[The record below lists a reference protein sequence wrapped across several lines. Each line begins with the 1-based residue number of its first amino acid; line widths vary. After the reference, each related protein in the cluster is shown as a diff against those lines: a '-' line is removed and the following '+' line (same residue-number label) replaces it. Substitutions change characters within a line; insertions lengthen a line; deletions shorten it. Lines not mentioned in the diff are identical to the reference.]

1 MKTVMRGVKS
11 LLQYVCNRRV
21 REIRKA
27 KSLAS
32 YLAEVNNERFFVM
45 PDWTGTIRVLS
56 REKIKELKK
65 LGILSK
71 GINIYHLEKEALFIA
86 DPPLVTRR
94 QHIVKPK

>member
-1 MKTVMRGVKS
+1 MNTLFSNLKS
-11 LLQYVCNRRV
+11 ILQYVCNRRV
-21 REIRKA
+21 RELRKA
-27 KSLAS
+27 KSLAC

-65 LGILSK
+65 LGVLSK
-71 GINIYHLEKEALFIA
+71 SVNIYHLEKEALFIA

-94 QHIVKPK
+94 KHIVKPK